1 MNKILLFIFTLL
13 STVAIGQS
21 DLIITGVFDGP
32 LPTGIPKGMEIY
44 VLNDVADLSIYGVG
58 SANNGQGTDGE
69 EFTLS
74 GSAAAGDFIYIASE
88 IDGFTEFFGFAPTFN
103 GEASMGING
112 DDAVE
117 LFMNGN
123 VVDVFGD
130 INVDGSDTG
139 WEYLDGWAYRING
152 TGPDGTTFVEDN
164 WDYSGANAF
173 DGETSNASAAT
184 PFPMGSYSLSPNLR
198 MVLNND
204 AITIQVNETTSID
217 VLANDN
223 LPFGFTQVF
232 MGLNPSNGMAMLTPN
247 NVFNYTPNTDYC
259 GDDTFT
265 YAVCDS
271 TNVCD
276 TASVTVTIEC
286 PKVYNSSSIGDA
298 SMIDAEGNPT
308 MNDSLVALTG
318 VVHSINFR
326 PGGLQFALI
335 DANNDGIMV
344 FSNRDSLGYTV
355 MMGDEVTVNGAIGSF
370 RGVLQI
376 NADEVNLN
384 SSSNT
389 LFDPTVVTAL
399 NEDTESQ
406 LIKIENLTIVDPADW
421 TNDDRG
427 FNVDVTDGTN
437 TYSMRIVPATDI
449 FGTAVPMT
457 GVDIVMNVTG
467 IGGQFSFNP
476 ENFDGYQIQ
485 PRSLDDLEILFVDS
499 TVDVEWAQDIVLAP
513 NPTADILNITGAPR
527 VDRLTILNA
536 LGQVVK
542 VENQPSINH
551 NINVSDYT
559 NGIYFIRFE
568 KEGTFWATS
577 FVKK

>member
-1 MNKILLFIFTLL
+1 MNKVLLFIFSVF

-21 DLIITGVFDGP
+21 DLVITGVFDGP
-32 LPTGIPKGMEIY
+32 LSGGTPKGMEIY
-44 VLNDVADLSIYGVG
+44 VLNDIADLSIYGVG
-58 SANNGQGTDGE
+58 SANNGQGSDGE

-74 GSAAAGDFIYIASE
+74 GSASAGDFIYIASE

-117 LFMNGN
+117 LFMNGS

-130 INVDGSDTG
+130 INVDGNGTG

-164 WDYSGANAF
+164 WEYSGANAF
-173 DGETSNASAAT
+173 DGEASNASAAT
-184 PFPMGSYSLSPNLR
+184 PFPMRSYTLSPNMR
-198 MVLNND
+198 MVLNDD

-223 LPFGFTQVF
+223 FPFGFTEVF

-247 NVFNYTPNTDYC
+247 NVFNYTPDTDYC
-259 GDDTFT
+259 GNDTFT

-276 TASVTVTIEC
+276 TASVTITIEC
-286 PKVYNSSSIGDA
+286 PKIYKPSSIGDA
-298 SMIDAEGNPT
+298 SMIDANGNPT

-344 FSNRDSLGYTV
+344 FSNRDSLGYAV

-376 NADEVNLN
+376 NADGVTLN
-384 SSSNT
+384 SGDNT

-449 FGTAVPMT
+449 FGTAVPMM
-457 GVDIVMNVTG
+457 GSDIVMNVTG

-536 LGQVVK
+536 LGQVIK

-551 NINVSDYT
+551 NINVSDFT

-577 FVKK
+577 FIKK